1 MNVVVLIL
9 VIISALFAIAAGVW
23 VAFALVRAVSTRRT
37 AAEPESKS
45 QTSGQDSGV
54 SG

>member
-1 MNVVVLIL
+1 MKAVVLIL

-23 VAFALVRAVSTRRT
+23 VAFALVRAVSARR
-37 AAEPESKS
+37 AKPEFKS
-45 QTSGQDSGV
+45 QTPGEGSGV